1 MNVKKTTLVA
11 QMQFA
16 EIFSATT
23 NATVSKIFT
32 EIYLENA
39 SKPSKCYKFAHS
51 SDSYVG
57 IIFEFFKN
65 RNHENYVTKRSN
77 ILDTF

>member
-1 MNVKKTTLVA
+1 MNVRKTTLVA

-39 SKPSKCYKFAHS
+39 SKPSKFPTEFKKFC
-51 SDSYVG
+51 
-57 IIFEFFKN
+57 F
-65 RNHENYVTKRSN
+65 
-77 ILDTF
+77 